1 MEFYKKNLR
10 QVYGETLVELGE
22 IYENVVVLDADLNTS
37 TCTNLFKKRFPDRF
51 IQCGIAEANM
61 FSIAAGLAYMGY
73 IPFPSTFAAFA
84 TRKAFD
90 PLFLNICCQKL
101 NVKIPGSYPGLTA
114 TECGPSHNVC
124 DDVAAIRALPYIK
137 VADAGDNRELRSL
150 MFAMVEEP
158 GPVYFRIPKAELPV
172 LFDENYRFEWGK
184 GQRIREGKDV
194 TLAGTGMMTGILLK
208 AAVLLENEGIEAE
221 VLHMASIKPLD
232 EQLLLESA
240 KKTDC
245 VLTMENGRIYGGFGG
260 AVSECV
266 SEHCPVLVQ
275 SMGIGDEPVK
285 SGDLGSLLE
294 YYGLTPGHVVS
305 RVKQLIQQ
313 KNELV

>member
-1 MEFYKKNLR
+1 MEYYRKNLR

-22 IYENVVVLDADLNTS
+22 KYENVVVLDADLNTS

-61 FSIAAGLAYMGY
+61 FSIAAGLAYVGY

-124 DDVAAIRALPYIK
+124 DDIAAIRALPHVK
-137 VADAGDNRELRSL
+137 VADAGDNCELRSL
-150 MFAMVEEP
+150 MLTIAEEP
-158 GPVYFRIPKAELPV
+158 GPVYFRVPKAELPV
-172 LFDENYRFEWGK
+172 LFDETYQFQWGK
-184 GQRIREGKDV
+184 GQKVREGKDV

-208 AAVLLENEGIEAE
+208 AAELLEREGVEAE

-232 EQLLLESA
+232 EPLLLESV
-240 KKTDC
+240 KKTGC
-245 VLTMENGRIYGGFGG
+245 VLTMENGRVFGGFGG

-266 SEHCPVLVQ
+266 SANHPVLVRC
-275 SMGIGDEPVK
+275 MGIGDEPVK

-294 YYGLTPGHVVS
+294 YYGLTPDRAALWG
-305 RVKQLIQQ
+305 KQLIKQ
-313 KNELV
+313 KNESV